1 MKNLSCEMAKK
12 AFYCRLSTF
21 MAFYRLIQAQMVSG
35 ILGFEGKRSAKQ
47 RSTETREIKNG

>member
-21 MAFYRLIQAQMVSG
+21 MAFYRLIQAQMVPG

-47 RSTETREIKNG
+47 RSTETGEIKNG